1 MRRIRAAAIPL
12 AALAGCAAPSVP
24 EGYDGPRAII
34 ADSTQ
39 QRAWIGVDYFMLRAI
54 DDRQIRD
61 SMDSSIG
68 YGSRPIVS
76 SAAIRREV
84 PSQPASFTIAGVTR
98 YATALEELRNPA
110 YSIIGMVQFTP
121 EPDGQYVVR
130 GELGEGRQ
138 AVWIEDVRTGAVMDR
153 KIEKTGPATAGAISQ

>member
-1 MRRIRAAAIPL
+1 MHRIFAAVIPL

-39 QRAWIGVDYFMLRAI
+39 QRAWIGVDYFVLQAI
-54 DDRQIRD
+54 DDRVIRD
-61 SMDSSIG
+61 SMDASIG
-68 YGSRPIVS
+68 YGNRPIIS
-76 SAAIRREV
+76 STAIRREV
-84 PSQPASFTIAGVTR
+84 PSQRASFKIAGVTR

-110 YSIIGMVQFTP
+110 YSITGMVHFMP

-130 GELGEGRQ
+130 GELSERRQ
-138 AVWIEDVRTGAVMDR
+138 AVWIEDARTGAVMDR
-153 KIEKTGPATAGAISQ
+153 TIEKPGPTTAGAISQ